1 MGQPREFAPTPKEME
16 QSLHPVLCLKI
27 QRPSERDLP
36 PHAHTRGQLFSLR
49 SGLVIVQVES
59 GTWVLPPHC
68 CGWIPPGQSHAVRS
82 SGPVLGWCVFVA
94 ADLCSQLPQKPCVL
108 DRSELLEALIDRFS
122 GWDVSEALKPT
133 DKRLL
138 RVFQDELAAAS
149 VQPLHLP
156 LPNDNRLRR
165 VLNALASD
173 LSSGRTIAD
182 WARWSGMSKRSLTR
196 SFRKETGMSFAGW
209 RQQARLLAALEK
221 LSEGE
226 SVTNVALGVG
236 YNSVSAFI
244 AVFRKAFGTTPGA
257 RAASVP
263 RRKISSL
270 LAKPVGRRLYGEATA

>member
-16 QSLHPVLCLKI
+16 QSSHPLLCLKI

-68 CGWIPPGQSHAVRS
+68 CGWIPPGQRHAVRS

-94 ADLCSQLPQKPCVL
+94 ADLCAQLPQKPCVL

-122 GWDVSEALKPT
+122 SWDATEPLKPT
-133 DKRLL
+133 DRRLL
-138 RVFQDELAAAS
+138 KVFQDEIAAAI

-156 LPNDNRLRR
+156 LPSDNRLTR

-173 LSSGRTIAD
+173 LSSSRTIAD

-226 SVTNVALGVG
+226 SVTNVALAVG
-236 YNSVSAFI
+236 YNSISAFI
-244 AVFRKAFGTTPGA
+244 DVFRRAFGITPGA
-257 RAASVP
+257 QAASVP
-263 RRKISSL
+263 RRNIPGF
-270 LAKPVGRRLYGEATA
+270 LARSATRRQR

>member
-1 MGQPREFAPTPKEME
+1 ME
-16 QSLHPVLCLKI
+16 QSSHPLLCLKI

-68 CGWIPPGQSHAVRS
+68 CGWIPPGQRHAVRS

-94 ADLCSQLPQKPCVL
+94 ADLCAQLPQKPCVL

-122 GWDVSEALKPT
+122 SWDATEPLKPT
-133 DKRLL
+133 DRRLL
-138 RVFQDELAAAS
+138 KVFQDEIAAAI

-156 LPNDNRLRR
+156 LPSDNRLTR

-173 LSSGRTIAD
+173 LSSSRTIAD

-226 SVTNVALGVG
+226 SVTNVALAVG
-236 YNSVSAFI
+236 YNSISAFI
-244 AVFRKAFGTTPGA
+244 DVFRRAFGITPGA
-257 RAASVP
+257 QAASVP
-263 RRKISSL
+263 RRNIPGF
-270 LAKPVGRRLYGEATA
+270 LARSATRRQR